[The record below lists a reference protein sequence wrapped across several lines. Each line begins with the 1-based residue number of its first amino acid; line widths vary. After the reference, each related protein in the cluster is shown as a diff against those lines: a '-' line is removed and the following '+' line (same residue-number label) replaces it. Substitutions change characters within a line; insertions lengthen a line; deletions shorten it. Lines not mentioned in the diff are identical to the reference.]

1 MKLVSAIIKPFMLD
15 EVRDALLGLGV
26 QGVTVSEVRGFGA
39 QRGRTDVQREEGY
52 AASYLPKLKIY
63 VATSDDAA
71 DKVVEAIAKAAR
83 TGTIGDG
90 KIFVFSLEQ
99 VMRIRTGERG
109 QDAL

>member
-52 AASYLPKLKIY
+52 AASYLPKLKID